1 MALNIIGNSSENVY
15 TKGDVC
21 LQLTPFDNYRMF
33 TLYTDWRDVDRQ
45 PLDLTGNQKI
55 YLVFKSKSK
64 EIRIPEFDNIDSRYN
79 VDKVNGQVVFKISQK
94 NSVDILAMDSN
105 VFYITRVF
113 EITDTSGNFIKSSE
127 EEVLYTGEWKE
138 EGSRGPENLTA
149 QIKSLNS
156 MITALKDNIAE
167 LQKSN
172 ADLIQQNVDFAVQ
185 IEEYKSLNETL
196 ESQNADLQEQIA
208 KYESGEI
215 YEGEVLDNSV
225 TRTNIITHHS
235 YTEDELKNLVES
247 FSETV
252 IMK

>member
-15 TKGDVC
+15 AKGDVC

-33 TLYTDWRDVDRQ
+33 TLYTDWRNVDRQ

-64 EIRIPEFDNIDSRYN
+64 EIRIPEFDNIDSKYN

-94 NSVDILAMDSN
+94 NSVDILAMDTKT
-105 VFYITRVF
+105 FYITRVF
-113 EITDTSGNFIKSSE
+113 EIIDTEGNFIKSSE

-149 QIKSLNS
+149 QVRALNEVVTSLRENV
-156 MITALKDNIAE
+156 AE
-167 LQKSN
+167 LQRTN

-185 IEEYKSLNETL
+185 IEEYKSLKESL
-196 ESQNADLQEQIA
+196 ESEKMDLEAKIA

-215 YEGEVLDNSV
+215 YEGELLDNSA
-225 TRTNIITHHS
+225 TRTNIITHRT
-235 YTEDELKNLVES
+235 YTEDELKNLVDS
-247 FSETV
+247 FSETI